1 MPEITQHAPGSF
13 CWPELQ
19 TTSSVGA
26 KSFYTTLFG
35 WAANDDEVSPGKY
48 YTMLT
53 LKGLAVG
60 ALYELGAE
68 SASQGT
74 TSHWGSYISVADID
88 ASAARAEELG
98 AEILAP
104 PFDVMDVGRMAVVK
118 DPVGAVF
125 SLWQPKVHIGAH
137 VMGEPNS
144 LCWTELSTRDIPAAK
159 TFYTGLFGWTTK
171 DSPEYIEV
179 MNQGRPIAGMMAP
192 PQEGI
197 PPHWLVYFA
206 VSDCDASVTKAS
218 GLGAITVV
226 PAMDIPNVGRFSVLK
241 DPQGAV
247 FAIIQLLPRA
257 GEEKTGP

>member
-1 MPEITQHAPGSF
+1 MPEVTQHAPGSF

-19 TTSSVGA
+19 TTNATGA
-26 KSFYTTLFG
+26 KSFYSTLFG
-35 WAANDDEVSPGKY
+35 WTATDDEVGPDKF
-48 YTMLT
+48 YTMLH
-53 LKGLAVG
+53 LRGLAVG
-60 ALYELGAE
+60 ALYELSKE
-68 SASQGT
+68 QKEQGIP
-74 TSHWGSYISVADID
+74 SHWGSYVSVADID
-88 ASAARAEELG
+88 ATAARAKELG
-98 AEILAP
+98 AELLAP

-159 TFYTGLFGWTTK
+159 AFYTGLFGWTTK

-179 MNQGRPIAGMMAP
+179 LNQGRPIAGMMAP

-206 VSDCDASVTKAS
+206 VSDCDASARKATD
-218 GLGAITVV
+218 LGGESLV
-226 PAMDIPNVGRFSVLK
+226 PPTDIPSVGRFSVMK
-241 DPQGAV
+241 DPQGAA

-257 GEEKTGP
+257 G